1 MSSNVNCSR
10 GEPGKGYRPHTRVIL
25 QLAST
30 AGLPGEK
37 RLFRNMFVFQAR
49 PALSADLPRPLS
61 CPNVFLPARRPVYPA
76 DATTQPH
83 LLLRRA
89 HGRLRRLVTKFQ
101 GAMSATGA
109 FASSAA
115 SLNQGTGSCLRF
127 TPAPGARAL
136 SAAPLSYGII
146 QATGVLCLGH
156 HSSQHR
162 HGSPRTKRRPP
173 PATRRAVVRLLR
185 LHVTPF
191 SEGVLLLR
199 LPPMRRRS
207 V

>member
-1 MSSNVNCSR
+1 MKLRNRRRKSPWVPRKNRCGCVA
-10 GEPGKGYRPHTRVIL
+10 
-25 QLAST
+25 AST
-30 AGLPGEK
+30 GYTGRRAGRKPSTSSRISGRRIDAAMPASTSSPRAPPPPVTTFEGAMPATGICASSVAPLCQGT
-37 RLFRNMFVFQAR
+37 AAC
-49 PALSADLPRPLS
+49 ALSAAPP
-61 CPNVFLPARRPVYPA
+61 
-76 DATTQPH
+76 
-83 LLLRRA
+83 
-89 HGRLRRLVTKFQ
+89 
-101 GAMSATGA
+101 ATGVR
-109 FASSAA
+109 ASSV
-115 SLNQGTGSCLRF
+115 
-127 TPAPGARAL
+127 
-136 SAAPLSYGII
+136 APLSYGII

-199 LPPMRRRS
+199 LPPMRWRS